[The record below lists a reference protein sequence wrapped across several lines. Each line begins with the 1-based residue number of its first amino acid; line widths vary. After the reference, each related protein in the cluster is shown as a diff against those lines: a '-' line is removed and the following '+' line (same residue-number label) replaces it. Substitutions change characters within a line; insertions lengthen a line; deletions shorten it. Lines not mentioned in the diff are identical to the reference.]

1 MRCKPGKDA
10 SLVAYIIRAHARA
23 EKSEDPAGPLEGTDL
38 LTKLLSTRDAYGRTL
53 LNLGRENPD
62 IVVLDADLSSSTKTG
77 LFAAEFPERHFE
89 MGIAEANMIGTAAG
103 LASCGKIPFAS
114 TFAVF
119 ATCRA
124 FDQLRMSVAYPNLNV
139 KVVATHGGITVGEDG
154 ASHHAIEDI
163 ALACALPNFVVI
175 VVADARETEE
185 AIRAVAE
192 HVGPAYVRLLRPSVP
207 VIYEDECDFVIGRSI
222 QLLEGGDVTII
233 ANGLMVSRA
242 LEAAGVLSDQGIRS
256 RVLDMHTVKPLD
268 REAVGRAAV
277 ETGAIVTAEEHV
289 LHGGLGTAVAQ
300 AVAESRPVPMRF
312 VAIKDQYARSGPPEE
327 LLEIYGLTAQE
338 IVAAV
343 KEVLEEKPAQR
354 T

>member
-1 MRCKPGKDA
+1 M
-10 SLVAYIIRAHARA
+10 AYITLALARSD
-23 EKSEDPAGPLEGTDL
+23 KTEDPTGPLEGTEL
-38 LTKLLSTRDAYGRTL
+38 LTKLSSTRDAYGRTL
-53 LNLGRENPD
+53 LELGRENQD
-62 IVVLDADLSSSTKTG
+62 IVALDADLSSSTKTG
-77 LFAAEFPERHFE
+77 LFAAEFPQRHFQ

-103 LASCGKIPFAS
+103 LASCGKVPFAS

-124 FDQLRMSVAYPNLNV
+124 FDQLRTSVAYPNLNV

-185 AIRAVAE
+185 AIRAVAR
-192 HVGPAYVRLLRPSVP
+192 HVGPAYVRLSRPAVP
-207 VIYEDECDFVIGRSI
+207 VIYEDECDFAIGRSI

-242 LEAAGVLSDQGIRS
+242 LEAARVLLSQGIRS

-268 REAVGRAAV
+268 REAVSRAAL
-277 ETGAIVTAEEHV
+277 ETGAIVTAEEHL

-300 AVAESRPVPMRF
+300 AAAESRPVPIRF
-312 VAIKDQYARSGPPEE
+312 VAIRDRYARSGRPDE
-327 LLEIYGLTAQE
+327 LLELYGLTARE
-338 IVAAV
+338 IVRAV
-343 KEVLEEKPAQR
+343 EEVIQEK
-354 T
+354 